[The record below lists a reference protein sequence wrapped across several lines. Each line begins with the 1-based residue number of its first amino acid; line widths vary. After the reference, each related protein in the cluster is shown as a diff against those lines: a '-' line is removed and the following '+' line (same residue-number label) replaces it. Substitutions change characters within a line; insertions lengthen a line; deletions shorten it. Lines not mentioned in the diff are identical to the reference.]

1 MKDIVKILAKIILVI
16 LIIQMLYIPSNVHAT
31 NHWGSVIE
39 SGDEFLE
46 LGKESTTKS
55 DKEEVQTA
63 VDFIYNALLVIGIAA
78 SVLIGV
84 ILGIKYMTESV
95 EEQAKIKET
104 LIAYA
109 VGCIVT
115 FGAFGIWKMVI
126 EIMKQL

>member
-1 MKDIVKILAKIILVI
+1 MKDIVKILGRIVLVI
-16 LIIQMLYIPSNVHAT
+16 LIIQMLYIPNNVYAT
-31 NHWGSVIE
+31 DHWGSVVE

-46 LGKESTTKS
+46 LGKNSTTKS
-55 DKEEVQTA
+55 DKQEIQVA
-63 VDFIYNALLVIGIAA
+63 VDFAYNALLIIGIVA

-84 ILGIKYMTESV
+84 ILGIKYMTQSV

-104 LIAYA
+104 LIIYA

-126 EIMKQL
+126 EIMKQV

>member
-1 MKDIVKILAKIILVI
+1 MKDIVKILVKIILAI
-16 LIIQMLYIPSNVHAT
+16 LIIQMLYIPNSVHAT
-31 NHWGSVIE
+31 DHWGSVIE

-46 LGKESTTKS
+46 LGKNSTTKS
-55 DKEEVQTA
+55 DKAEVQTA

-84 ILGIKYMTESV
+84 ILGIKYMTQSV

-104 LIAYA
+104 LVAYA

>member
-1 MKDIVKILAKIILVI
+1 MKDIVKILGKIILLI
-16 LIIQMLYIPSNVHAT
+16 LIIQMLYIPNNVHAAD
-31 NHWGSVIE
+31 HWGSVIE

-46 LGKESTTKS
+46 LGKNSTTKS

-84 ILGIKYMTESV
+84 ILGIKYMTQSV

-104 LIAYA
+104 LIAY
-109 VGCIVT
+109 VIGCIVT
-115 FGAFGIWKMVI
+115 FGAFGIWKIVI
-126 EIMKQL
+126 EILKQV